1 MKIAAILKLIIVCIL
16 CLSVGWI
23 GSLFTDSVSVWYQN
37 LNKPVFNP
45 PGWIFAPVWTV
56 LYIMM
61 GISAYLIWQKG
72 VPKRKVK
79 IALIFF
85 TVQLLLNAIW
95 TPLFFGLNSPF
106 AAFVDIIFLWLAILT
121 TIVLFYK
128 LSRAAAFLLIPYI
141 LWVTFAAVLNFSIM
155 VMNW

>member
-1 MKIAAILKLIIVCIL
+1 MKLSIIIKPVIACIL

-23 GSLFTDSVSVWYQN
+23 GSLFTDSTSGWYQQ
-37 LNKPVFNP
+37 LNKPFFNP
-45 PGWIFAPVWTV
+45 PGWVFAPIWTA

-61 GISAYLIWQKG
+61 GISAFLIWQMG
-72 VPKRKVK
+72 LSERKVK

-95 TPLFFGLNSPF
+95 TPLFFGLQSPF
-106 AAFVDIIFLWLAILT
+106 AAFVDIIFLWLAILI

-128 LSRAAAFLLIPYI
+128 LYKAAALFLVPYI

-155 VMNW
+155 IMNR